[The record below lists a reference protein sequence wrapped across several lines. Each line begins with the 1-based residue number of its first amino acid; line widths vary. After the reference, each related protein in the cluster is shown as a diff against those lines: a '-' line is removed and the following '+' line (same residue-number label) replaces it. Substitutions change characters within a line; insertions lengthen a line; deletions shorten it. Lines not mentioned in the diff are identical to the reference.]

1 MGDDSDEDGDNTVL
15 VAVPDA
21 VIVRGV
27 RAATAL
33 FLQSLRRNRVL
44 HAFFLLWQNFAR
56 YWRQL
61 ALRYQ

>member
-1 MGDDSDEDGDNTVL
+1 MGDDSDEYGDNTEQ

-21 VIVRGV
+21 LTVRGV

-44 HAFFLLWQNFAR
+44 HRFFSAAAELC
-56 YWRQL
+56 
-61 ALRYQ
+61 